1 MISWEAFFNLPR
13 VAILLS
19 FLLGFGIAA
28 MFRPLC
34 NGPECLVIR
43 GPPVSDIR
51 GSVYQFGAKCVEFK
65 PKPIACPK
73 NSAVPV
79 VDTVSFADYDK

>member
-1 MISWEAFFNLPR
+1 MIQFETFFNTPG
-13 VAILLS
+13 VSTLLS
-19 FLLGFGIAA
+19 VLLGFGVAA

-34 NGPECLVIR
+34 NGPDCVVVR

-51 GSVYQFGAKCVEFK
+51 GSVYQFGKKCVEFK

-73 NSAVPV
+73 DSTVPV
-79 VDTVSFADYDK
+79 VDTVSFADYEK